1 MSNIQYDDFTKLD
14 LKVGKVVEVSKVQG
28 SNKLLKLK
36 IDIGNEIRQ
45 VVAGLGKNY
54 NEEELQNTQVIIL
67 TNLEPRK
74 IFGIESQ
81 GMLLAA
87 VEEESVAL
95 LKPDKEIES
104 GAKVA

>member
-1 MSNIQYDDFTKLD
+1 M
-14 LKVGKVVEVSKVQG
+14 
-28 SNKLLKLK
+28 
-36 IDIGNEIRQ
+36 
-45 VVAGLGKNY
+45 
-54 NEEELQNTQVIIL
+54 IIL

-95 LKPDKEIES
+95 LKPDKEIKS

>member
-74 IFGIESQ
+74 IFGVESQ
-81 GMLLAA
+81 GMLLASIDGDK
-87 VEEESVAL
+87 VSL
-95 LKPDKEIES
+95 LQTDNEMNAGSEI
-104 GAKVA
+104 G

>member
-87 VEEESVAL
+87 VSKKKL
-95 LKPDKEIES
+95 SLITLDKSIPN
-104 GAKVA
+104 GAKVQ

>member
-95 LKPDKEIES
+95 LKPDNEIKS